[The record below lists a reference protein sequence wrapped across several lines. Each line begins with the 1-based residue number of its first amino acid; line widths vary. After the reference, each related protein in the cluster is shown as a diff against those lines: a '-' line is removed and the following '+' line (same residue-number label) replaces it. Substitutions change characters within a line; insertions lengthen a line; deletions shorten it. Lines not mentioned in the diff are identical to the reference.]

1 MSEPCRVSTTVD
13 FEGSGKQFGALNVPY
28 SSNESAWGAVRIPI
42 VVIKGGAGPTL
53 LCTGG
58 VHGDEYEGPIALGKL
73 ARGLEAAELDGGLI
87 LLPALNLPAVLA
99 GARVSPIDQINLNRA
114 FPGRWDGRCDRDDRR
129 LRDPAHPAFCD
140 AVLDLH
146 SGGRTLQFLP
156 FCGMHVLDDAAQMA
170 RTRAAMLAFGAPF
183 SVIIDEFDRL
193 GMLDTA
199 VEQLGK
205 VFLFTELGGGG
216 AATAATVAIAER
228 GIQNLL
234 RHLGMIEG
242 APENAANAPV
252 AQPGCILFRGV
263 RGPRHLRDPGRS
275 RSRGC
280 GRSADRPGARRR
292 EPGAYARY
300 VPGGALG
307 PADRP
312 ALARPDAARR
322 LPRRDR
328 DRCARSLR
336 FRGKGRAILQG

>member
-13 FEGSGKQFGALNVPY
+13 FEAPGKQFGALNVPY
-28 SSNESAWGAVRIPI
+28 SSNESAWGAVRTPI

-73 ARGLEAAELDGGLI
+73 ARGLEAAELDGRLI

-114 FPGRWDGRCDRDDRR
+114 FPGRWDGSVTEMIADFVTRR
-129 LRDPAHPAFCD
+129 LLPLCD

-242 APENAANAPV
+242 APENAATRLLHSPDASYFV
-252 AQPGCILFRGV
+252 VSEDRGIFEILV
-263 RGPRHLRDPGRS
+263 DPGAEVAAGQPIARVHDVESPARTPATYRAERS
-275 RSRGC
+275 GLLI
-280 GRSADRPGARRR
+280 GRRWPGPTRPGDCLAVIATDAPAR
-292 EPGAYARY
+292 
-300 VPGGALG
+300 
-307 PADRP
+307 
-312 ALARPDAARR
+312 
-322 LPRRDR
+322 
-328 DRCARSLR
+328 
-336 FRGKGRAILQG
+336 

>member
-1 MSEPCRVSTTVD
+1 MRT
-13 FEGSGKQFGALNVPY
+13 
-28 SSNESAWGAVRIPI
+28 PI

-73 ARGLEAAELDGGLI
+73 ARGLEAAELDGRLI

-99 GARVSPIDQINLNRA
+99 APACRRSTRSISTAPSRA
-114 FPGRWDGRCDRDDRR
+114 DGTAGVTEMIADFVTRR
-129 LRDPAHPAFCD
+129 LLPLCD

-156 FCGMHVLDDAAQMA
+156 FCGMHALDDAAQMA

-228 GIQNLL
+228 GIQNPL
-234 RHLGMIEG
+234 RHLRMIEG
-242 APENAANAPV
+242 APENAATRLLHSPDASYFV
-252 AQPGCILFRGV
+252 VSEDRGIFEILV
-263 RGPRHLRDPGRS
+263 DPGAEVAAGRCRS
-275 RSRGC
+275 
-280 GRSADRPGARRR
+280 DRLGARRR

>member
-13 FEGSGKQFGALNVPY
+13 LEADGKQFGALNVPY

-42 VVIKGGAGPTL
+42 VVIKGGAGSTL

-73 ARGLEAAELDGGLI
+73 ARSLDAAELAGRLI

-114 FPGRWDGRCDRDDRR
+114 FPGKWDGTVTEMIADFVTRR
-129 LRDPAHPAFCD
+129 ILPLCD

-146 SGGRTLQFLP
+146 AGGRTLQFLP
-156 FCGMHVLDDAAQMA
+156 FCGMHVLEDAAQMA
-170 RTRAAMLAFGAPF
+170 RTHAAMLAFGAPF

-228 GIQNLL
+228 GIRNVL
-234 RHLGMIEG
+234 RHFGMIEG
-242 APENAANAPV
+242 APEPAATRLMHSPDPSYFV
-252 AQPGCILFRGV
+252 VSEDRGLFEIMV
-263 RGPRHLRDPGRS
+263 DPGAVVEAGQPIARVHDVES
-275 RSRGC
+275 PARTPTTYR
-280 GRSADRPGARRR
+280 AERPGLLIGRRW
-292 EPGAYARY
+292 PGLTR
-300 VPGGALG
+300 PG
-307 PADRP
+307 DC
-312 ALARPDAARR
+312 LAVIATDSPE
-322 LPRRDR
+322 
-328 DRCARSLR
+328 S
-336 FRGKGRAILQG
+336 

>member
-13 FEGSGKQFGALNVPY
+13 FEAQGKQFGALNVPY
-28 SSNESAWGAVRIPI
+28 SSNESAWGAVRTPI
-42 VVIKGGAGPTL
+42 VVIKGNAGPTL

-73 ARGLEAAELDGGLI
+73 ARGLEAAELDGRLI

-114 FPGRWDGRCDRDDRR
+114 FPGRWDGSVTEMIADFVTWRI
-129 LRDPAHPAFCD
+129 LPFCD

-156 FCGMHVLDDAAQMA
+156 FCGIHVLDDAAQMA

-242 APENAANAPV
+242 APENAATRLLHSPDASYFV
-252 AQPGCILFRGV
+252 VSEDRGIFEILV
-263 RGPRHLRDPGRS
+263 DPGAEVAAGQPIARVHDVESSARTPATYRAERS
-275 RSRGC
+275 GLLI
-280 GRSADRPGARRR
+280 GRRWPGPTRPGDCLAVIATDAPAR
-292 EPGAYARY
+292 
-300 VPGGALG
+300 
-307 PADRP
+307 
-312 ALARPDAARR
+312 
-322 LPRRDR
+322 
-328 DRCARSLR
+328 
-336 FRGKGRAILQG
+336 